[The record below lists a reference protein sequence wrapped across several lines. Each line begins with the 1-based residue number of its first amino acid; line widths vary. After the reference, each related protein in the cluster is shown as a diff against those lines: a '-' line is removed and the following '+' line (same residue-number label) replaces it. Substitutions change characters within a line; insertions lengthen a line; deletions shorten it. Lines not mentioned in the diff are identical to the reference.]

1 VDERLDRVDALF
13 DRVDERLDGVAARFD
28 RVDERLD
35 GVDARFNRVDERFD
49 RVDARFDRQDDYML
63 KFRSEVILRFEAVEQ
78 KVGLLA
84 LTVGSLDSRMPGLT
98 QAVMDFG
105 ERSHNST
112 ADLAARVAKLE
123 EQVSKLLAPA
133 A

>member
-1 VDERLDRVDALF
+1 MAMTTDERLAELAGAVAALSSRM
-13 DRVDERLDGVAARFD
+13 DERLNRVDERFD
-28 RVDERLD
+28 
-35 GVDARFNRVDERFD
+35 RVDERFD
-49 RVDARFDRQDDYML
+49 RVDARFDRQDEYIL
-63 KFRSEVILRFEAVEQ
+63 KFRSEVIVRFEAVEQ

-105 ERSHNST
+105 ARSHNST